1 MTVEAELRHAL
12 EAEREARLEAER
24 LLREKEELLTRN
36 DILLREI
43 DHRIRNSLQLVASM
57 LSLQARQTQDGAAS
71 KAIEEARQRIGSI
84 AAVHEQLYRASDT
97 DVVDMSV
104 FLKGLCGSLARNKP
118 GNIRAIHVTAEPI
131 MLVSQRAMKIGILV
145 GELVTNSFKHAYPD
159 ARAGVIDV
167 VLTAVGEKAQLIV
180 ADDGI
185 GLPPGFRADDSHGL
199 GMRLILSILDQFG
212 GTLRANSGPGA
223 RFVIECSISD
233 SGLSRSPPV

>member
-57 LSLQARQTQDGAAS
+57 LSLQARQTPDRAAS

-145 GELVTNSFKHAYPD
+145 GELVTNSFKHAFPE
-159 ARAGVIDV
+159 ARAGEIEV
-167 VLTAVGEKAQLIV
+167 VLTAAGEKARLIV

-185 GLPPGFRADDSHGL
+185 GLPAGFSTDDSHGL
-199 GMRLILSILDQFG
+199 GMRLIHSILGQFG

-223 RFVIECSISD
+223 RFMIECSVSD
-233 SGLSRSPPV
+233 SGPSRSPPV